1 MKHVVEI
8 IENLNAELTY
18 VYVDL
23 SKKQAIEIAKKES
36 TESNLV
42 FISGY
47 NGQCT
52 VYLNPSGDYEPTGK
66 SW

>member
-1 MKHVVEI
+1 MKHSVEI
-8 IENLNAELTY
+8 INEKLETEAT
-18 VYVDL
+18 YVDL
-23 SKKQAIEIAKKES
+23 SKNEAIKIAKKES
-36 TESNLV
+36 TESNQV
-42 FISGY
+42 YISGY

>member
-1 MKHVVEI
+1 MKHTVEI
-8 IENLNAELTY
+8 KENGNTVSTY
-18 VYVDL
+18 EGC
-23 SKKQAIEIAKKES
+23 SKKEAILAAKKES
-36 TESNLV
+36 NENNHV

-52 VYLNPSGDYEPTGK
+52 VYLNPNGNYEPTGK

>member
-8 IENLNAELTY
+8 INENLNAELT
-18 VYVDL
+18 YVDL